1 MAIDSDILLD
11 RANLKKRIT
20 KWQLIALCVG
30 LVAIFVLAKPSG
42 NSDVRS
48 LSNIKGDYIARVEI
62 SGVITDDYYRSK
74 ILKELREDKNLKGV
88 ILAID
93 SPGGTTSGGE
103 ELYHQIRKISEAG
116 KPVVVSMK
124 TLATSAGYMT
134 AIAADQLIA
143 RNGSITGSI
152 GVLVQSMEAT
162 ELAKNIGIK
171 LESFKSSPLKANPS
185 PTEKTEPAAARAMT
199 AAVLSFYDYFVE
211 LVAERRGL
219 DLPTAKKIAD
229 GRVFTG
235 RQALKLGLIDK
246 IGGEDEALEWLQQ
259 EKQIADTVK
268 VIEISVIEP
277 ENNLGQLLFGKN
289 SAQMSLFDEVSL
301 KGLLAIWSPNL

>member
-235 RQALKLGLIDK
+235 RQAIKLGLIDK

-259 EKQIADTVK
+259 EKQIANTVK

-289 SAQMSLFDEVSL
+289 SAQMSLFEELSL